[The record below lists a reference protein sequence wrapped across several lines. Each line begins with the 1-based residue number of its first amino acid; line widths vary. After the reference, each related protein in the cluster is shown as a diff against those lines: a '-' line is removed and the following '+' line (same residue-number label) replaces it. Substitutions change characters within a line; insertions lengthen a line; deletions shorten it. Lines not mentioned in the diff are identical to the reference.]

1 MHNKSK
7 IILLIAS
14 FIPVVLLVALVY
26 SIFPW
31 AKHGYTDDISHEIKE
46 FGIQEQLL
54 APLVHSRLF
63 YIKKYNSLSL
73 NKFFYFYG
81 TVEREKLRE
90 MIDNHL
96 YDVVLND
103 GPITVSM
110 REDVPDD
117 VLHMM
122 QAERTGKYSADM
134 MGTRENPSAF
144 LTYISKTYVI
154 RIRLSLETGGIVGEV
169 SKLLPRFMPPQI
181 KKSKNGVT

>member
-1 MHNKSK
+1 M
-7 IILLIAS
+7 
-14 FIPVVLLVALVY
+14 
-26 SIFPW
+26 
-31 AKHGYTDDISHEIKE
+31 
-46 FGIQEQLL
+46 